1 MSHDTAV
8 QPATQKTEDALS
20 QLMGNAFA
28 TLIADVERARAI
40 VAEAVPNL
48 TVSFHGLRDDL
59 AAQVTELLAV
69 SVALKGEG
77 GAKVGFLD
85 QMRSVLDSFVGDLVN
100 VSHSSMQLVGRVETL
115 GSEIDTIV
123 SYVNQ
128 IETLA
133 KSTRLVALNARIE
146 AHRAGDAGKTFRVV
160 ADEVKLLADDAAQF
174 SQQIRDVVSRAHIG
188 LNEARNSV
196 TALAS
201 HDLNSILNVH
211 KEVMETIGRIDA
223 TNSRMTDSLKRF
235 HANVD
240 LAIRTLQFED
250 ILNQLLSSISARM
263 GQTQQLWASWLTT
276 RVSTNPEAWS
286 ELQATITRIEPQLTK
301 PSAVQQTSMTTGSAE
316 LF

>member
-1 MSHDTAV
+1 MSHDTAT
-8 QPATQKTEDALS
+8 QPAAQKTEDALS

-28 TLIADVERARAI
+28 TMVTDVERARAI

-59 AAQVTELLAV
+59 AAQVTELHAV
-69 SVALKGEG
+69 SLALKGENG
-77 GAKVGFLD
+77 RTGFLD

-100 VSHSSMQLVGRVETL
+100 VSHSSMQLVGRVEAL
-115 GSEIDTIV
+115 GGDIDTIV
-123 SYVNQ
+123 SHVNH

-146 AHRAGDAGKTFRVV
+146 AHRAGV
-160 ADEVKLLADDAAQF
+160 ADEVKLLADDATQF
-174 SQQIRDVVSRAHIG
+174 SQQIRDVVSRAHLG
-188 LNEARNSV
+188 LSEARNSV

-201 HDLNSILNVH
+201 HDLNSILSVH
-211 KEVMETIGRIDA
+211 REVMETIERIDA

-250 ILNQLLSSISARM
+250 ILNQLLASISARM
-263 GQTQQLWASWLTT
+263 GHTQQLWATWLTT
-276 RVSTNPEAWS
+276 RVSTNPEAWA
-286 ELQATITRIEPQLTK
+286 ELQQTITRLEPQLTK